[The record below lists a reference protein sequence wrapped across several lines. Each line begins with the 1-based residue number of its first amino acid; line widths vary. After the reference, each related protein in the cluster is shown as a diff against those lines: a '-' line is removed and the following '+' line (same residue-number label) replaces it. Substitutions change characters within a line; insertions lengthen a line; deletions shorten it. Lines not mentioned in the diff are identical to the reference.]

1 MMNSNSTLSHPR
13 NVNHSTLEAK
23 SNLFSQLPSIK
34 QNDNSY
40 NTGGRI
46 SMMDSRRENES
57 INEVDSALYPESQ
70 MMPLIDKS
78 NDEYTFKPNIA
89 QH

>member
-1 MMNSNSTLSHPR
+1 
-13 NVNHSTLEAK
+13 
-23 SNLFSQLPSIK
+23 
-34 QNDNSY
+34 
-40 NTGGRI
+40 
-46 SMMDSRRENES
+46 MMDSRRENES

-89 QH
+89 QHQIKT